1 MPALRDHSDPD
12 VTRTRLIAL
21 VLAVAAATAGGAARA
36 QSDLYGFVDESG
48 RVHVTASPPAGDPRY
63 QLFLRSPDDYRLKDA
78 SEFRNLRN
86 PGDSRLR
93 APWGRVTERSML
105 ENPLLEDKPFQ
116 EHVVEAAK
124 EHKVDPALVHAVIVA
139 ESNYNPNAV
148 SDKGAIGLMQV
159 MPDTGKRYGAKEKD
173 LRVPQKNIRIG
184 VQYLADLIEMFDG
197 DLKLALAA
205 YNAGENAVI
214 RYGRK
219 VPPYAETIAY
229 VPRVLKVYEGLRL
242 K

>member
-1 MPALRDHSDPD
+1 MRLRAGLA
-12 VTRTRLIAL
+12 VFACAA
-21 VLAVAAATAGGAARA
+21 AVAAGDACAQAG
-36 QSDLYGFVDESG
+36 DLYGFVDDDG
-48 RVHVTASPPAGDPRY
+48 RVHVTTAPPVGDARY
-63 QLFLRSPDDYRLKDA
+63 QLFLRSPDDYRLKDTG
-78 SEFRNLRN
+78 ELRNLRN
-86 PGDSRLR
+86 PGDYRLR
-93 APWGRVTERSML
+93 APAARVAERNVL
-105 ENPLLEDKPFQ
+105 DNPLLEGKPFQ

-124 EHKVDPALVHAVIVA
+124 VHQVDPALVHAVILA

-159 MPDTGKRYGAKEKD
+159 MPGTGRRYGVREKD
-173 LRVPQKNIRIG
+173 LKSPQKNISTG
-184 VQYLADLIEMFDG
+184 VQYLSELLAMFDG

-219 VPPYAETIAY
+219 VPPYSETVAY
-229 VPRVLKVYEGLRL
+229 VPRVLRAYEALRL